1 MELKRS
7 LQYQLRVVRVV
18 LSLIMNPRVIATGK
32 ENKGLGRR
40 SWTRLKGK
48 YRAVIIL
55 ISGVKLL
62 NEQHTRILPISKEPR
77 LQVMPVFKLY
87 IQTLQENW
95 DLIILGIYLNDPI
108 QRHDHKKH
116 FRRNMFTCSDHINT
130 FRK

>member
-1 MELKRS
+1 MLELKRS

-87 IQTLQENW
+87 IQTLQEN
-95 DLIILGIYLNDPI
+95 
-108 QRHDHKKH
+108 
-116 FRRNMFTCSDHINT
+116 
-130 FRK
+130 